1 MSEKVIFKN
10 SKGMKLVGIL
20 ETAKTDKIV
29 ILAHG
34 FTSNKDRPKIVQT
47 AEAFSKE
54 GYATLRFDFTD
65 SGESDKAGIT
75 VAGQL
80 DDLKSTI
87 EFARKKGY
95 TKIGLIGSSL
105 GGLLSVL
112 AYDRDIFT
120 MVLIAPV
127 TAAKTPT
134 MFKDPKMRKEIE
146 EKGYTIIKTG
156 EFRVEKQY
164 LEERESINQAEILS
178 KVKCP
183 VLIIHGD
190 KDIDV
195 PLEHSKNAMKYLP
208 PESKLEIIKG
218 ADHDFKDEL
227 PQIIPLAVSWI
238 KKHL

>member
-1 MSEKVIFKN
+1 MSEKITFTN
-10 SKGMKLVGIL
+10 SKGLKLVGIL

-34 FTSNKDRPKIVQT
+34 FTSNKDRPKMVKT
-47 AEAFSKE
+47 AEALSKE
-54 GYATLRFDFTD
+54 GYAVLRFDFTD

-80 DDLKSTI
+80 DDLQTAM

-95 TKIGLIGSSL
+95 TKIALVGSSL
-105 GGLLSVL
+105 GGLLSIL
-112 AYDRDIFT
+112 AYDKDVFT

-127 TAAKTPT
+127 TAAKTPS
-134 MFKDPKMRKEIE
+134 FLKDTKIRKEIE
-146 EKGYTIIKTG
+146 EKGYLIIKTG

-190 KDIDV
+190 RDIDV

-208 PESKLEIIKG
+208 NGSKLEIIKG